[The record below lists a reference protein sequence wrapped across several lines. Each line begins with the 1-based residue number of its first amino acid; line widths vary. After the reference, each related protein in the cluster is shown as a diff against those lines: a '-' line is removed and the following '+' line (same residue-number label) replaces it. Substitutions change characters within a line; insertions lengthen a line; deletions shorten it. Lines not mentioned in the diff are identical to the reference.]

1 MSKILTKTV
10 KKTTLLSVV
19 LAVIMAVAVVI
30 GVLCGVKGW
39 GVFNKSALMKDSNA
53 LTVTVNYSVYQTR
66 LDEVQDACDD
76 VFSELNLKASYVMK
90 GEMSGEENEVVYVF
104 DKDVDLS
111 EAKAALETKFEG
123 MKANE
128 WKDVLVFVTVASASE
143 TVISNL
149 AEYYVLGGIFAAI
162 ALAALVFA
170 YAAFRQGLAKGILT
184 AVCAVVSVA
193 VTAALMIITRIPVSA
208 SVMYVLA
215 ASALVATLTT
225 TFFFN
230 KIRENEK
237 KGECASAEEL
247 VETSLATKEIGL
259 FFVLAGVALVLMG
272 AVATNGVRW
281 FAIQSLVAL
290 VVASF
295 VGLLFAPA
303 LYLPVKEAAD
313 KKPVKDAYVGAKKTS
328 TKVKKTVEKV
338 APVAET
344 PVEVAPVEEI
354 PTEEVVEETPVEE
367 VPAEEVVEETPAEEI
382 TAEEPAEET
391 NAEENPAE

>member
-1 MSKILTKTV
+1 
-10 KKTTLLSVV
+10 
-19 LAVIMAVAVVI
+19 
-30 GVLCGVKGW
+30 
-39 GVFNKSALMKDSNA
+39 
-53 LTVTVNYSVYQTR
+53 
-66 LDEVQDACDD
+66 
-76 VFSELNLKASYVMK
+76 
-90 GEMSGEENEVVYVF
+90 
-104 DKDVDLS
+104 
-111 EAKAALETKFEG
+111 
-123 MKANE
+123 
-128 WKDVLVFVTVASASE
+128 
-143 TVISNL
+143 
-149 AEYYVLGGIFAAI
+149 
-162 ALAALVFA
+162 
-170 YAAFRQGLAKGILT
+170 
-184 AVCAVVSVA
+184 
-193 VTAALMIITRIPVSA
+193 MIITRIPVSA

-281 FAIQSLVAL
+281 FAIQSFVAL

-354 PTEEVVEETPVEE
+354 PTEEVVEENPVEE

-391 NAEENPAE
+391 QNT

>member
-143 TVISNL
+143 TVSSNL

-170 YAAFRQGLAKGILT
+170 YAAFRQGLAK
-184 AVCAVVSVA
+184 VSSRQYA
-193 VTAALMIITRIPVSA
+193 RWLAL
-208 SVMYVLA
+208 L
-215 ASALVATLTT
+215 
-225 TFFFN
+225 
-230 KIRENEK
+230 
-237 KGECASAEEL
+237 
-247 VETSLATKEIGL
+247 
-259 FFVLAGVALVLMG
+259 
-272 AVATNGVRW
+272 
-281 FAIQSLVAL
+281 
-290 VVASF
+290 
-295 VGLLFAPA
+295 
-303 LYLPVKEAAD
+303 
-313 KKPVKDAYVGAKKTS
+313 
-328 TKVKKTVEKV
+328 
-338 APVAET
+338 
-344 PVEVAPVEEI
+344 
-354 PTEEVVEETPVEE
+354 
-367 VPAEEVVEETPAEEI
+367 
-382 TAEEPAEET
+382 
-391 NAEENPAE
+391 